1 MMLARGGEK
10 GWGPSTQCPQTSHT
24 VPICSEIAGAGSDS
38 ATKVEGSA

>member
-10 GWGPSTQCPQTSHT
+10 DWGPSTQCPQTSDT
-24 VPICSEIAGAGSDS
+24 MQICSEIAGAGSDG